1 MCTICT
7 GEISPRTSR
16 DLSTCFLSHQPHCTW
31 TSPPYQHS
39 ILYCSKNSLIS
50 PCTGIFQITDNW
62 TNKCTTNVQRVYVSV
77 CVCVLIPGA
86 DHMEWLSSSS
96 FFSLILDRSVGLS
109 AGIQYAEDWVSDTL
123 WFESCIQQR
132 KTTCLLSIKKSL
144 ACARASKLTTTNM
157 YIARARCE
165 YQMAVGSGGLN
176 ACWS

>member
-50 PCTGIFQITDNW
+50 PCTSIFQITDNW
-62 TNKCTTNVQRVYVSV
+62 TNKCTTNVQRVCV
-77 CVCVLIPGA
+77 CVCADPRGWSYGGA
-86 DHMEWLSSSS
+86 VEFK

-109 AGIQYAEDWVSDTL
+109 AGIQSAEDWVSDTL